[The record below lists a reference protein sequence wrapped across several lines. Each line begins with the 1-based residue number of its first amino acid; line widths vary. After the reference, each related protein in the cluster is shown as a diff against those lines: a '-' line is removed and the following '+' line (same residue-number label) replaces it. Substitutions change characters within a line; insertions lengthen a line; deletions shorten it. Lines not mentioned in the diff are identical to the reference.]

1 MLQDSSL
8 DFVESS
14 TLDMQVV
21 DAVHCLPV
29 NDSNCI
35 KLFIVVGILL

>member
-8 DFVESS
+8 DIVESS

-21 DAVHCLPV
+21 DGVHCLTV

-35 KLFIVVGILL
+35 KLFILVGILL